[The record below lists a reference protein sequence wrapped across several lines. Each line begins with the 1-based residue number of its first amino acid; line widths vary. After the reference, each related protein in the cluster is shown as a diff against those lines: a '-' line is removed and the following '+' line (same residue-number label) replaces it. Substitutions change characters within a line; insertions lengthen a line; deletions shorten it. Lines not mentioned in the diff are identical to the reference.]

1 MKGWGANIGRDL
13 RIQKASLLEE
23 IRDLDLRADI
33 SGISAEEWMHRYN
46 LEDSLMEIY
55 SKEEEFWRQRGSI
68 NWVLFGDANTAYFQ
82 AIANGRRRRCSIP
95 LLWEGGQ
102 LFQDPQAIR
111 LLVDDFYKSLF
122 QGRQRNGVAL
132 ADHIWSRDQ
141 QISPE
146 ENATLLAPF
155 DAAEVETFVKA
166 MNPMSAPGP
175 DGLPVRFF
183 QAFWPMVKDI
193 ILDLFSEFSRGTLD
207 MSRLNYGI
215 ISLIPKVPGAADI
228 RQFRPITV
236 LNVIFR
242 ILAKGY
248 ATRAALIAPRIH
260 HPNQSAFT
268 KGRFILDGILVLH
281 EIIHEVK
288 SKHLRAVFFKIDF
301 HKAYDTVHWSFLR
314 EVLLKRGF
322 DPHWVARVM
331 QLVTAG
337 RLLTSMGRLDLTS

>member
-1 MKGWGANIGRDL
+1 
-13 RIQKASLLEE
+13 
-23 IRDLDLRADI
+23 
-33 SGISAEEWMHRYN
+33 
-46 LEDSLMEIY
+46 MEIY

-183 QAFWPMVKDI
+183 
-193 ILDLFSEFSRGTLD
+193 
-207 MSRLNYGI
+207 
-215 ISLIPKVPGAADI
+215 
-228 RQFRPITV
+228 
-236 LNVIFR
+236 
-242 ILAKGY
+242 
-248 ATRAALIAPRIH
+248 
-260 HPNQSAFT
+260 
-268 KGRFILDGILVLH
+268 
-281 EIIHEVK
+281 
-288 SKHLRAVFFKIDF
+288 
-301 HKAYDTVHWSFLR
+301 
-314 EVLLKRGF
+314 
-322 DPHWVARVM
+322 
-331 QLVTAG
+331 
-337 RLLTSMGRLDLTS
+337 